1 MCPVSYSGR
10 EQKGGQLGEVCVTD
24 LESCRAAVHD
34 TGLGRTSSVT
44 MFNTKVE
51 LLKTSDCEHQALKFS
66 VFKTPTEKQSI
77 FSRVGLR
84 ILLNPCLAELH
95 LSCYPCGDLL
105 GWCQEARQLQL
116 R

>member
-1 MCPVSYSGR
+1 MCPVSYNGR
-10 EQKGGQLGEVCVTD
+10 EQKGGQLGEVYVTD

-44 MFNTKVE
+44 MFNAKVE

-84 ILLNPCLAELH
+84 ILLNPCLAELR